1 MNYSCIVAS
10 AMRYPPNIKFDYLPV
25 VCLICALSL
34 SYDLLLSYLSSPIYQ
49 LQYNTFTNK
58 HLTCVTKKP
67 TTSYGNSL
75 KRLMVSRSN
84 ELW

>member
-49 LQYNTFTNK
+49 LQI
-58 HLTCVTKKP
+58 
-67 TTSYGNSL
+67 
-75 KRLMVSRSN
+75 
-84 ELW
+84 

>member
-34 SYDLLLSYLSSPIYQ
+34 SYDLLLSYLPSPIYQ

-58 HLTCVTKKP
+58 HLICVTKEP

-75 KRLMVSRSN
+75 KRPMVTYSN
-84 ELW
+84 DLW

>member
-1 MNYSCIVAS
+1 MSYSWIVAS

-34 SYDLLLSYLSSPIYQ
+34 SYELLLSYLSSPIYQ

-58 HLTCVTKKP
+58 HLICVTKEP
-67 TTSYGNSL
+67 TTSYDNSL

>member
-34 SYDLLLSYLSSPIYQ
+34 SYDLLFSYLPSPIYQ

-58 HLTCVTKKP
+58 HLICVTKEP

-75 KRLMVSRSN
+75 KRLMVTYSN
-84 ELW
+84 DLW